1 MNKVGANSIPSFA
14 VVGHPNKGKSSIV
27 ATLAEDDDIAVSAV
41 PGTTRQSREFALV
54 VDGQPL
60 YQLVDTPGFQRAGEL
75 LEWLQAQPGDA
86 ASRAQTVSDFVH
98 QFAADPRFSDECQL
112 LQPIIAGCGI
122 LYVVDGTKPYGP
134 EYEVEME
141 ILRWTGQP
149 RMALINMIGEGD
161 FVAQW
166 REALGQYFSIV
177 RQFDAMYA
185 DFDTRI
191 DLLNAF
197 AELDEAGKPALQQA
211 VSLLRSE
218 RERRLQR
225 SAAVIAQSV
234 AHGLTATQTTRLGEL
249 QSAQEP
255 QAKLETRLKE
265 DLASNELRARGRI
278 EDLYRHFHLD
288 RRSAD
293 EDSAD
298 EDSADQDGGGQDGG
312 SAAAMMGQD
321 LFATESWQVFGLSR
335 QQLVVTGAVSGAVA
349 GSGLDLVLGGASL
362 MLGAGIGAALGGA
375 SAWFGAGELAKVR
388 VLGQQLGGRVLEVG
402 PVQDVNFP
410 WVVLGRAW
418 LHHRLIAERN
428 HARRESM
435 ALDAQLA
442 THQMDSVPKELRR
455 RLQRSFVVIR
465 KGDDAAQAEQSLAEA
480 IAELLRTTPDTTN
493 PSKLLGD

>member
-1 MNKVGANSIPSFA
+1 MDEPRPTSIPSFA

-27 ATLAEDDDIAVSAV
+27 ATLAEDDDIAVSVV
-41 PGTTRQSREFALV
+41 PGTTRRAREFTLV

-75 LEWLQAQPGDA
+75 LDWLQAHAGDA
-86 ASRAQTVSDFVH
+86 ASRAQTVADFVQH
-98 QFAADPRFSDECQL
+98 FAADPRFADECQL
-112 LQPIIAGCGI
+112 LQPILAGCGI

-161 FVAQW
+161 YVAQW

-191 DLLNAF
+191 ELLNAF

-211 VSLLRSE
+211 VSLLRAE
-218 RERRLQR
+218 RERRLQQ
-225 SAAVIAQSV
+225 SAAAIAQCLV
-234 AHGLTATQTTRLGEL
+234 YGLTATQTMRLGEL
-249 QSAQEP
+249 QSANEP
-255 QAKLETRLKE
+255 QLKLEARLKQE
-265 DLASNELRARGRI
+265 LSQNELSTRARI

-288 RRSAD
+288 R
-293 EDSAD
+293 
-298 EDSADQDGGGQDGG
+298 GGGG
-312 SAAAMMGQD
+312 SAHALMDQD
-321 LFATESWQVFGLSR
+321 LFARESWQVFGLSR
-335 QQLVVTGAVSGAVA
+335 QQLLVTGAVSGAVA
-349 GSGLDLVLGGASL
+349 GSGVDLMLGGASL
-362 MLGAGIGAALGGA
+362 MLGAGIGAALGGV

-442 THQMDSVPKELRR
+442 NHQMDSVPKDLRR
-455 RLQRSFVVIR
+455 RLQRSFVAIR
-465 KGDDAAQAEQSLAEA
+465 KGDDAAQAEQTLAQE
-480 IAELLRTTPDTTN
+480 IAELLRTTPQEV
-493 PSKLLGD
+493 GH

>member
-1 MNKVGANSIPSFA
+1 MHNTGIPSFA

-41 PGTTRQSREFALV
+41 PGTTRRSREFALV

-86 ASRAQTVSDFVH
+86 ASRPQIVAGFVD
-98 QFAADPRFSDECQL
+98 QFGDDPRFSDECQL
-112 LQPIIAGCGI
+112 LQPILAGCGI

-166 REALGQYFSIV
+166 RHALGQYFSIV

-197 AELDEAGKPALQQA
+197 AELDEVGKPALQRA
-211 VSLLRSE
+211 VGLLRTE
-218 RERRLQR
+218 RERRLQL
-225 SAAVIAQSV
+225 SAGAIAQCV
-234 AHGLTATQTTRLGEL
+234 AHSLTATQTTRLGEL
-249 QSAQEP
+249 QSAEEP
-255 QAKLETRLKE
+255 QAKLEVRLKE
-265 DLASNELRARGRI
+265 DLARHELRSRERI
-278 EDLYRHFHLD
+278 EDVYRHFHLESD
-288 RRSAD
+288 STSSAT
-293 EDSAD
+293 
-298 EDSADQDGGGQDGG
+298 
-312 SAAAMMGQD
+312 AMLKQD
-321 LFATESWQVFGLSR
+321 LFATQSWQVFGLSR
-335 QQLVVTGAVSGAVA
+335 QQLLVTGAVSGAVA

-362 MLGAGIGAALGGA
+362 MLGAGIGAVLGSA

-428 HARRESM
+428 HARRESI

-442 THQMDSVPKELRR
+442 THQMDAVPTDLRR
-455 RLQRSFVVIR
+455 RLQRCFVALR
-465 KGDDAAQAEQSLAEA
+465 KGDDARNAQQTLTQA
-480 IAELLRTTPDTTN
+480 IVELLRTSPEHQPT
-493 PSKLLGD
+493 GD

>member
-1 MNKVGANSIPSFA
+1 MDKANQAAVPSFA

-41 PGTTRQSREFALV
+41 PGTTRQAREFALV
-54 VDGQPL
+54 VDGQAL

-75 LEWLQAQPGDA
+75 LEWLQAQAGDA
-86 ASRAQTVSDFVH
+86 ASRAQTVAAFVETFS
-98 QFAADPRFSDECQL
+98 QDPRFADECQL
-112 LQPIIAGCGI
+112 LRPILAGCGI

-161 FVAQW
+161 YVAQW
-166 REALGQYFSIV
+166 RDALGQYFSIV

-191 DLLNAF
+191 ELLNAF
-197 AELDEAGKPALQQA
+197 AELDEAGKPALQSA

-218 RERRLQR
+218 RERRLRQ
-225 SAAVIAQSV
+225 SGAAIAQCL
-234 AHGLTATQTTRLGEL
+234 AYGLTATQSVRLGEL
-249 QSAQEP
+249 QSAKEP
-255 QAKLETRLKE
+255 QAKLEARLKE
-265 DLASNELRARGRI
+265 TLVRRELRTREQV
-278 EDLYRHFHLD
+278 EDLYRHFNLD
-288 RRSAD
+288 RDA
-293 EDSAD
+293 
-298 EDSADQDGGGQDGG
+298 GGT
-312 SAAAMMGQD
+312 AVVMMEQD

-335 QQLVVTGAVSGAVA
+335 QQLLVTGALSGAVA
-349 GSGLDLVLGGASL
+349 GSGIDLVLGGASL
-362 MLGAGIGAALGGA
+362 MLGAGIGAAIGGA
-375 SAWFGAGELAKVR
+375 SAWFGAGELAKVQ
-388 VLGQQLGGRVLEVG
+388 VLGQRLGGRVLEVG

-428 HARRESM
+428 HARRESI

-442 THQMDSVPKELRR
+442 THQMDAVPTELRR
-455 RLQRSFVVIR
+455 RLQRGIVAIR
-465 KGDDAAQAEQSLAEA
+465 KGDDAAQAEQALALA
-480 IAELLRTTPDTTN
+480 IVDLLKTAPQDIDQESRH
-493 PSKLLGD
+493 

>member
-1 MNKVGANSIPSFA
+1 MNKVSSDSIPSFA

-41 PGTTRQSREFALV
+41 PGTTRHSREFALV

-86 ASRAQTVSDFVH
+86 ASRAQTVSDFVQ

-112 LQPIIAGCGI
+112 LQPILAGCGI

-211 VSLLRSE
+211 VNLLRAE

-225 SAAVIAQSV
+225 SAVVIAQSV
-234 AHGLTATQTTRLGEL
+234 AHALTATQTTRLGEL

-255 QAKLETRLKE
+255 QAKLEVRLKE
-265 DLASNELRARGRI
+265 DLASNEIRTRGRI

-288 RRSAD
+288 RVVSGKGSGKGR
-293 EDSAD
+293 
-298 EDSADQDGGGQDGG
+298 GKDGG
-312 SAAAMMGQD
+312 SAATMMGQD

-335 QQLVVTGAVSGAVA
+335 QQLVVTGALSGAVA

-455 RLQRSFVVIR
+455 RLQRSFVAIR
-465 KGDDAAQAEQSLAEA
+465 KGEDATQAEQSLAEA
-480 IAELLRTTPDTTN
+480 ITDLLRTTPDTTN
-493 PSKLLGD
+493 PNSSLGD

>member
-1 MNKVGANSIPSFA
+1 MKNMGTDSIPSFA

-86 ASRAQTVSDFVH
+86 ASRAQSVSAFVQ

-112 LQPIIAGCGI
+112 LQPILAGCGI

-211 VSLLRSE
+211 VSLLRTE

-225 SAAVIAQSV
+225 SAVVIAQSV

-255 QAKLETRLKE
+255 QAKLEARLKE
-265 DLASNELRARGRI
+265 DLASNELRTRGRI

-288 RRSAD
+288 RLGG
-293 EDSAD
+293 
-298 EDSADQDGGGQDGG
+298 DQDGS

-455 RLQRSFVVIR
+455 RLQRCFVAIR

-480 IAELLRTTPDTTN
+480 IAELLRTTPETTSTSN
-493 PSKLLGD
+493 SIGD

>member
-1 MNKVGANSIPSFA
+1 MDNASPASVPSFA

-27 ATLAEDDDIAVSAV
+27 ATLAEADDIAVSAV
-41 PGTTRQSREFALV
+41 PGTTRQAREFALV
-54 VDGQPL
+54 VDGQAL
-60 YQLVDTPGFQRAGEL
+60 YRLVDTPGFQRAGEL
-75 LEWLQAQPGDA
+75 LDWLQAHAGDA
-86 ASRAQTVSDFVH
+86 ATRAQTVADFV
-98 QFAADPRFSDECQL
+98 QRFAADPRFADECQL
-112 LQPIIAGCGI
+112 LQPILAGCGI

-177 RQFDAMYA
+177 REFDAMYA

-191 DLLNAF
+191 ELLNAF

-211 VSLLRSE
+211 VRLLSSE
-218 RERRLQR
+218 RERRLQL
-225 SAAVIAQSV
+225 SAAAIAECV
-234 AHGLTATQTTRLGEL
+234 VHGLTATQTMRLGE
-249 QSAQEP
+249 QQIAKEP
-255 QAKLETRLKE
+255 QAKLEVRLKE
-265 DLASNELRARGRI
+265 ELARNEMRTRARI

-288 RRSAD
+288 
-293 EDSAD
+293 
-298 EDSADQDGGGQDGG
+298 QDGNG
-312 SAAAMMGQD
+312 SATALMDQD
-321 LFATESWQVFGLSR
+321 LFASESWQVFGLSR
-335 QQLVVTGAVSGAVA
+335 QQLLVTGAVSGAVA

-375 SAWFGAGELAKVR
+375 SAWFGATELAKVR

-410 WVVLGRAW
+410 WVMLGRAW

-435 ALDAQLA
+435 AIDAQLA
-442 THQMDSVPKELRR
+442 THQMDSVPTELRR
-455 RLQRSFVVIR
+455 RLQRSFVAIR
-465 KGDDAAQAEQSLAEA
+465 KGDDAAQLEQTLTPA
-480 IAELLRTTPDTTN
+480 IAELLSTTPQEA
-493 PSKLLGD
+493 GH

>member
-1 MNKVGANSIPSFA
+1 MDKAQASAVPSFA

-27 ATLAEDDDIAVSAV
+27 ATLAEDDDIAVSPV
-41 PGTTRQSREFALV
+41 PGTTRQAREFALM

-75 LEWLQAQPGDA
+75 LDWLQAQAGDA
-86 ASRAQTVSDFVH
+86 ATRPQTVADFVQ
-98 QFAADPRFSDECQL
+98 QFAADPRFADECEL
-112 LQPIIAGCGI
+112 LSPIIAGCGI

-191 DLLNAF
+191 ELLNAF
-197 AELDEAGKPALQQA
+197 AELDDAGKPALQQA

-218 RERRLQR
+218 RQRRLQL
-225 SAAVIAQSV
+225 SAAAIAQCLV
-234 AHGLTATQTTRLGEL
+234 HGLTATQTTRLGDL
-249 QSAQEP
+249 QTAKEP
-255 QAKLETRLKE
+255 QAKLEARLKDE
-265 DLASNELRARGRI
+265 LARNEVRTRARI

-288 RRSAD
+288 RD
-293 EDSAD
+293 V
-298 EDSADQDGGGQDGG
+298 GG
-312 SAAAMMGQD
+312 SATAMMDQD
-321 LFATESWQVFGLSR
+321 LFATETWQVFGLSR
-335 QQLVVTGAVSGAVA
+335 QQLLVTGAVSGAVA

-442 THQMDSVPKELRR
+442 THQMDSVPTELRR
-455 RLQRSFVVIR
+455 RLQRSFVAIR
-465 KGDDAAQAEQSLAEA
+465 KGGNAAEAEPPLAQA
-480 IAELLRTTPDTTN
+480 IAELLGTTPQET
-493 PSKLLGD
+493 GH

>member
-1 MNKVGANSIPSFA
+1 MNKNNTVAVPSFA

-75 LEWLQAQPGDA
+75 LEWLQARAGDA
-86 ASRAQTVSDFVH
+86 ASRAQTVADFVQ

-112 LQPIIAGCGI
+112 LQPIIAGSGI

-185 DFDTRI
+185 DFETRI

-211 VSLLRSE
+211 VSLLRTE

-225 SAAVIAQSV
+225 SAVAIAHCV
-234 AHGLTATQTTRLGEL
+234 AHGLTATQTTRLGEE

-255 QAKLETRLKE
+255 QAKLEARLKE
-265 DLASNELRARGRI
+265 DLARHELRTRERI

-288 RRSAD
+288 RVA
-293 EDSAD
+293 EDGI
-298 EDSADQDGGGQDGG
+298 EGKG
-312 SAAAMMGQD
+312 SATAMMSQD
-321 LFATESWQVFGLSR
+321 LFARESWQVFGLSR

-349 GSGLDLVLGGASL
+349 GSGFDLVLGGASL

-435 ALDAQLA
+435 ALDAQAA

-455 RLQRSFVVIR
+455 RLQRCFVAIR
-465 KGDDAAQAEQSLAEA
+465 KGDDAVQAEQTLAQT
-480 IAELLRTTPDTTN
+480 IAELLRTTPNTTPN
-493 PSKLLGD
+493 TTAPQPRTNT